1 MKRNPI
7 YQKDELLSNRS
18 PILPVLMLSTNAV
31 LAFLVLINIYS
42 VSGNAAQTGEIRYS
56 AFLELYYILLL
67 LLFLLILLL
76 APALSAPA
84 ISGERERKTLSLLL
98 STALR
103 PVDIILGKLFSVLSS
118 IFLLLLSTAPILA
131 CTLLYGGIRFPE
143 LFLFLLFSFLSAFFS
158 SSLGLFFSSAQRSST
173 GAIASTYIA
182 EFLSFGL
189 MLLLFFFLPELS
201 LTPLLY
207 YILLCLILPLLS
219 VLFLTLAC
227 LRLSPL

>member
-56 AFLELYYILLL
+56 AFLELYYIL

-143 LFLFLLFSFLSAFFS
+143 LFLFLLFSFLSALFS

-219 VLFLTLAC
+219 VLFLTFAC
-227 LRLSPL
+227 LRLSPP